1 MLGPWLYACVLGSW
15 GAGLATV
22 WVARPE
28 MELAESG
35 HFTTGS
41 VIAVL
46 FTAAALLSRRVPVD
60 TRARAVHP
68 ILGAAALILSGVQFF
83 LGLQLLP

>member
-1 MLGPWLYACVLGSW
+1 MLGPWLYACVLGNW
-15 GAGLATV
+15 CAGLATV

-28 MELAESG
+28 MGLAESG
-35 HFTTGS
+35 HFTVGS
-41 VIAVL
+41 AITVL

-60 TRARAVHP
+60 ARARAVHP
-68 ILGAAALILSGVQFF
+68 ILGAAALLLSGVQVF